1 VREEVWQL
9 IADSRDT
16 GELLLALNAT
26 FLTLV
31 PKEEQVSHPK
41 QFLPIALCN
50 VIYKLITKVF
60 FETISF
66 FSQSHNPQTLRE
78 F

>member
-1 VREEVWQL
+1 MREEVWQL

-50 VIYKLITKVF
+50 VIYKLITKVIAPRLKPLLSSI
-60 FETISF
+60 IS
-66 FSQSHNPQTLRE
+66 HE
-78 F
+78 

>member
-1 VREEVWQL
+1 MREEVWQL

-50 VIYKLITKVF
+50 VIYKLITKVIALRLKPLLSSI
-60 FETISF
+60 IS
-66 FSQSHNPQTLRE
+66 HE
-78 F
+78 